1 MRWTLS
7 NRFLVFLYLILTSGI
22 YYYLSWVVPMRISGL
37 EFTRFQN
44 ELVSDSNYYLFLAR
58 EIARSNFEKIALAN
72 STWLSQGVVLYGA
85 FILWLT
91 KRTIFIWFINKLLI
105 FHATTILAK
114 NYVIKHRRI
123 GFMFLVFSLPFFNY
137 YTNMLTK
144 ETLSFFLLA
153 SVLVSVKR
161 KRYVSLLVFLAM
173 LFFVRM
179 NLLALV
185 FAYFAFY
192 WIIKKRRYGLL
203 ILLLLGIGMGYSA
216 VLESVGFVD
225 LAANF
230 EMRTGRSALGVRGV
244 VAGILGPTTFAKLVI
259 FAPLRAVLWFY
270 APLPIVSFNFTSLF
284 VWDDW
289 RNTYVAYISLAR
301 LASALMLLFYTIK
314 QRFAFRYLKNSIG
327 LFVLIYVL
335 VISTTSFVMGA
346 RYRSIIEPFFLLSIY
361 FVKDNEANN
370 LYRSW

>member
-1 MRWTLS
+1 MA
-7 NRFLVFLYLILTSGI
+7 
-22 YYYLSWVVPMRISGL
+22 ISGL
-37 EFTRFQN
+37 EFTPFQN

-58 EIARSNFEKIALAN
+58 EIAQSNFEKIALAN

-85 FILWLT
+85 LILWLT

-105 FHATTILAK
+105 YHATCSLAK
-114 NYVIKHRRI
+114 NYICKQRRI

-153 SVLVSVKR
+153 MVLVSAKR
-161 KRYVSLLVFLAM
+161 KSYVSLIVSLTT

-185 FAYFAFY
+185 LIYFVLN
-192 WIIKKRRYGLL
+192 WIIKKRSYGFFV
-203 ILLLLGIGMGYSA
+203 LLLVGLSISYTA
-216 VLESVGFVD
+216 VLETLGFAD

-230 EMRTGRSALGVRGV
+230 EMRAGRSAVGIRGV
-244 VAGILGPTTFAKLVI
+244 VADLLGPTTFAKLVLL
-259 FAPLRAVLWFY
+259 APLRAILWFF
-270 APLPIVSFNFTSLF
+270 APLPIVSLNVMSLF

-289 RNTYVAYISLAR
+289 RNTYVAYISLGR
-301 LASALMLLFYTIK
+301 LVSALILFVYTIK
-314 QRFAFRYLKNSIG
+314 QRLSFRYLKNSIG
-327 LFVLIYVL
+327 LFVIIYVL

-361 FVKDNEANN
+361 FVKDNEAGN
-370 LYRSW
+370 LHRPG